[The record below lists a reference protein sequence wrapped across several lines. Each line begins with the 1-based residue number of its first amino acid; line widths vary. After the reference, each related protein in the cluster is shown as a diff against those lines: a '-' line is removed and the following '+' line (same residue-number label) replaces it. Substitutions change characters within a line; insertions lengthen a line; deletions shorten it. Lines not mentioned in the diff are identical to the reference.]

1 MVCFYVLLPPSSI
14 ALGGREKCTMNVIGI
29 MLDSFQL
36 LCRLARFG
44 ASRLFISWVF
54 TYMSYET
61 LHRSP
66 CSINQ

>member
-1 MVCFYVLLPPSSI
+1 
-14 ALGGREKCTMNVIGI
+14 MNVIGI
-29 MLDSFQL
+29 MLDSFRL

-44 ASRLFISWVF
+44 TGRLFISWVF